1 MESNSFRFKTV
12 RLVSLTTIVVFM
24 MVFTGVAI
32 SGTFKNSGVDNIS
45 SEPGSEFF
53 DNENKVGILSN
64 SNVNEVVITIS
75 SNDVSNESLSDASES
90 DSISQDSDSSKVQK
104 SSLNIAS
111 SSLIEVSHTSKS
123 SSISASSYC
132 DCSKGSTSKCSI
144 CAGFIWKD
152 IDRMKI
158 EVDTLTLNRFYD
170 QIQSNTYSVPSYSF
184 DFDSFYDIIEIIK
197 KYPWVGLIGGT
208 TNESN
213 GEYIN
218 PYELK
223 ACQITVIGNNRCYTY
238 LSFGR
243 DYKGRCFAYSSYDK
257 KIAYISEKD
266 LNYIENI
273 FASVD

>member
-1 MESNSFRFKTV
+1 MEANSFRFKTI

-45 SEPGSEFF
+45 SVPDSEFF
-53 DNENKVGILSN
+53 DNENNVAILSN

-75 SNDVSNESLSDASES
+75 NNDVANESLSALSEA
-90 DSISQDSDSSKVQK
+90 DLISQVSDSSKVQT
-104 SSLNIAS
+104 SSINVS
-111 SSLIEVSHTSKS
+111 SSRIKEVSLSSKS

-257 KIAYISEKD
+257 KIAYLSEND
-266 LNYIENI
+266 LSYIENI
-273 FASVD
+273 FSNVK